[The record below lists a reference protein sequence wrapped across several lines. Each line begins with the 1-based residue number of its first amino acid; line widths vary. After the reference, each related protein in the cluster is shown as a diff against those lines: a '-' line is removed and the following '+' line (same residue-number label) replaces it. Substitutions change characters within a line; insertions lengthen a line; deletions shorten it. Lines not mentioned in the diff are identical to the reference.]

1 MRTITVFPDM
11 MCNYI
16 VRLIGV
22 ARRLADHIVFLLL
35 GKRSLGRES

>member
-1 MRTITVFPDM
+1 MRTIVVFPDM

-16 VRLIGV
+16 VRLIWG
-22 ARRLADHIVFLLL
+22 ARSLADHIVFLFL

>member
-1 MRTITVFPDM
+1 MLTIAVFPDM

-16 VRLIGV
+16 VRLMWG
-22 ARRLADHIVFLLL
+22 ARRLADQTGFLSP